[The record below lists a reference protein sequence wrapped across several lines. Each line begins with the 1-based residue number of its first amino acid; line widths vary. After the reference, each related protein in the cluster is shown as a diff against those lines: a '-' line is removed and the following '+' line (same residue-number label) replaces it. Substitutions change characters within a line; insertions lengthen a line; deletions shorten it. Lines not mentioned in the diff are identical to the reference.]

1 MRNVCVCVGVCVYKT
16 TTTQVFPPLP
26 PRASEKKKKSPRM
39 CVTEVSEKAACE
51 RKNGLPLP
59 SRPPPS
65 SLSCGCVDAMNK
77 KKAVWVWRVCI
88 IIKQSFTYNTAF
100 VLWNCVY
107 IVLCFN

>member
-1 MRNVCVCVGVCVYKT
+1 MCVCVGVCVYKT

-26 PRASEKKKKSPRM
+26 PVLQRRRRRRAHE
-39 CVTEVSEKAACE
+39 CVWTEVSEKAACE

-77 KKAVWVWRVCI
+77 KKRRFGCGA
-88 IIKQSFTYNTAF
+88 
-100 VLWNCVY
+100 CV
-107 IVLCFN
+107 